1 MAASVPSALVQVVQ
15 GLIILTVAGAA
26 LWADRK
32 GAGK

>member
-1 MAASVPSALVQVVQ
+1 VQVVQ